1 VPLSRPEDLLRQSVE
16 ALRAHKLRAILTIV
30 GLMMGVATLIT
41 VMTIVQGANAYV
53 ETKIANLGTDVFQ
66 IAKTPFVVTD
76 WDQVIK
82 ALRLKRIEWDDVRAV
97 SERCNSCQMVGA
109 SATTTI
115 HVRYRDKELQDIN
128 LLGHTAN
135 MVDIDTRTLALGR
148 YFSES
153 EDQQM
158 SNVCI
163 IGQTLVDEF
172 FPGMDPLG
180 QIVRAGNE
188 EFRVIGSMER
198 IGSVL
203 GQEQDNFMI
212 VPLRTYLRQMGTR
225 SSLTINAKTAGGRA
239 MEQAMD
245 EARLVMRA
253 RRHLQPGQEDDFFI
267 GTKDSYISL
276 WRSISGAFFS
286 VFVMVSSIS
295 AVVGGIV
302 IMNVMLVSVTERTK
316 EIGVRR
322 ALGATQRDI
331 RRQFLLESVLQCL
344 LGGAAGIVGG
354 FVCALALRY
363 FTSFP
368 VSVRT
373 WVAIMGLILSSAIGL
388 FFGIYPAMRA
398 ARLDPVVALR
408 AE

>member
-1 VPLSRPEDLLRQSVE
+1 MSRLEDVLRQSVE
-16 ALRAHKLRAILTIV
+16 ALHAHKLRTILTIV

-53 ETKIANLGTDVFQ
+53 ENKIANLGTDVFQ

-76 WDQVIK
+76 FDQVVK
-82 ALRLKRIEWDDVRAV
+82 SLRFKRIEWDDVRGV
-97 SERCNSCQMVGA
+97 SERCSACQMVGA
-109 SATTTI
+109 SATSSV

-135 MVDIDTRTLALGR
+135 MADIDTRTLELGR
-148 YFSES
+148 YFSEA

-163 IGQTLVDEF
+163 IGQTLANEF
-172 FPGMDPLG
+172 FAGINPLG
-180 QIVRAGNE
+180 QILRVNNQ
-188 EFRVIGSMER
+188 EFRVIGTMER

-212 VPLRTYLRQMGTR
+212 VPLRSYLHQMGTR
-225 SSLTINAKTAGGRA
+225 SSLTINVKTAGGPVF
-239 MEQAMD
+239 EQAMD
-245 EARLVMRA
+245 QARMAVRT
-253 RRHLQPGQEDDFFI
+253 RRHLRPGQDDDFFL
-267 GTKDSYISL
+267 GTKESYISL
-276 WRSISGAFFS
+276 WRSISGAFFA

-322 ALGATQRDI
+322 ALGATERDI
-331 RRQFLLESVLQCL
+331 RRQFLLESVLQCI

-354 FVCALALRY
+354 FVCALALRQL
-363 FTSFP
+363 TSFP
-368 VSVRT
+368 ASVQT
-373 WVAIMGLILSSAIGL
+373 WVAVLGLVFSSIIGL

-408 AE
+408 TE

>member
-41 VMTIVQGANAYV
+41 VMTIVQGANTYV